1 MGSETRLSREQRE
14 IDYTSRS
21 FREIKD
27 ELKTYIKRY
36 YPDTYQDFNKS
47 SFGALMLDLMS
58 MIGDQLHHYIDH
70 AANEANAGTCLEPQS
85 FVAQYRTLA
94 PNSDSVQP
102 ETLTFG
108 KCTVLSYRKANTHGT
123 GLDRLGEATLM
134 AKTVF
139 QSEGGNQYSTIRDV
153 VLSENN
159 SKVVGHILSADGSKI
174 EWFLLKTVV
183 DVESGVEKK
192 FTIEVGEHVRS
203 RRLLIPDSSVLDIV
217 NIVSREGKEW
227 SKVDHLTQ
235 DVIYSPVID
244 PENND
249 PGAPSI
255 MKPRPVP
262 RRFIVERDLDKAY
275 VTFGHGSES
284 EVTTN
289 SIADPSNIVLKRPG
303 LPYVASPK
311 QDSMRLISSDS
322 LGVSPSNTVLTVTYK
337 SNTTSNAN
345 AAVGTINE
353 VLQSNLKFANE
364 HLMSE
369 VDMAFV
375 RDNLQ
380 VTNEEPINGKVS
392 IPTTEELKKRHLGS
406 FSSQGR
412 AVTSQD
418 YVSSIYSMPKSF
430 GAVRRAAIIR
440 DQNDLR
446 RNLNI
451 YLIGESARGDLEPC
465 SSLIKQNVKTWLN
478 SVRMISDSID
488 IFDANIINL
497 GLELNVIIKQNIN
510 PQTFLS
516 ILKKRVFEELM
527 IIPPDIGEYFYI
539 SEVQRII
546 NAMPEVVRTPPR
558 DGVKVKNL
566 SSGKYSSYSYDIE
579 GNRHPNDSYIYIP
592 KNSIWEIKYL
602 DDITGTIGTA

>member
-1 MGSETRLSREQRE
+1 MGTETRQSREQKE

-21 FREIKD
+21 FREIKE

-70 AANEANAGTCLEPQS
+70 AANEANAAFCVEPQS
-85 FVAQYRTLA
+85 FVAAYRTLA

-102 ETLTFG
+102 ETPTFG
-108 KCTVLSYRKANTHGT
+108 KCTVLSYRKANAHRT
-123 GLDRLGEATLM
+123 GLDPLGEVTLM

-139 QSEGGNQYSTIRDV
+139 ESEGGNQYSTIRDV
-153 VLSENN
+153 VLNESN
-159 SKVVGHILSADGSKI
+159 SKVVGHIMSADNSGI
-174 EWFLLKTVV
+174 EWFMLKTVV

-192 FTIEVGEHVRS
+192 FTVECGDHVRF
-203 RRLLIPDSSVLDIV
+203 RKFLIPDASVLDVISVV
-217 NIVSREGKEW
+217 NRDGKEW

-235 DVIYSPVID
+235 DVVYSPVID
-244 PENND
+244 PESRD
-249 PGAPSI
+249 SGAPSI
-255 MKPRPVP
+255 MKPKPVP
-262 RRFIVERDLDKAY
+262 RRFIVERELNKAY
-275 VTFGHGSES
+275 VCFGHGAES

-289 SIADPSNIVLKRPG
+289 SIVDPSRVVLKQPG
-303 LPYVASPK
+303 LPYIASPK
-311 QDSMRLISSDS
+311 QDAMRLISSDS
-322 LGVSPSNTVLTVTYK
+322 LGVAPSNTTLTITYK

-345 AAVGTINE
+345 AAVGTVNN
-353 VLQSNLKFANE
+353 VLSANLKFKNE

-369 VDMAFV
+369 SDMAFV
-375 RDNLQ
+375 RNNIQ

-406 FSSQGR
+406 YSSQGR
-412 AVTSQD
+412 AVTRQD
-418 YVSSIYSMPKSF
+418 YISSIYSMPKSY
-430 GAVRRAAIIR
+430 GAVRRAAIVR
-440 DQNDLR
+440 DENDLR

-451 YLIGESARGDLEPC
+451 FLIGESARGDLEPC

-488 IFDANIINL
+488 IFDANVINL

-516 ILKKRVFEELM
+516 ILKRRVYEELM
-527 IIPPDIGEYFYI
+527 VIPPDIGEHFYI

-546 NAMPEVVRTPPR
+546 NAMPEVVRVPPR

-566 SSGKYSSYSYDIE
+566 SSGKYSSYSYDVE

-592 KNSIWEIKYL
+592 QNSIWEIKYL
-602 DDITGTIGTA
+602 DDITGAIGTA